1 MVSAVYRMDEIIEVV
16 NRDPKNIADA
26 VDCMEQRLHF
36 RSAIVKQKTLRLM
49 KHIGVHGSGEF
60 RRGLLRLSPVVRDLT
75 HFTCPPDPFKGD
87 IPWKRVQEGAREV
100 MKVIHDD
107 GGMSSHRVAEG
118 YGRGGI
124 LDAPS
129 RGGGVGGG
137 LDMVVGSLMM
147 SGSSSMAGDRS
158 FLGGSSYARPR
169 IDGHM
174 PGSGADDAQKRHH
187 HRSVEE
193 KLVHAFCTPKHQG
206 MRIAPSTEDCKA
218 FRLEIAGKDGTSLA
232 VQLEKEIRQGDW
244 KECLRALCVLD
255 CMCEHQQN
263 STESALVDYFK
274 SNTDALKMA
283 ENSAQDRVRAKAV
296 SVMSRIGTTAV
307 VQQLVD
313 EGSDLLSTQ
322 PDDGVNN
329 STSLEH
335 DIDSLSLLCEH
346 QQEAPNSPVA
356 GLIFSEGQGS
366 EGRGGDPFGD
376 WEAVTSP
383 PETKPTH
390 VFSCTEAVDPFEG
403 MFGGTENI
411 ETTKDTSDDPPPPP
425 SMLDDFFA
433 SIPDQKTHA
442 TFDPAPIVGMSLT
455 GIQSPPCDVVGAH
468 HATTS
473 GFTGSQARE
482 ESAFNFIQSTV
493 DHARKK

>member
-1 MVSAVYRMDEIIEVV
+1 MYMVSAVYRMDEIIEVV

-26 VDCMEQRLHF
+26 VDCMEQRLQF
-36 RSAIVKQKTLRLM
+36 RSSIVKQKTLRLI
-49 KHIGVHGSGEF
+49 KHIALHGSGEF
-60 RRGLLRLSPVVRDLT
+60 RRGLLRLSPVIRDLT
-75 HFTCPPDPFKGD
+75 HFTCAPDPFKGN
-87 IPWKRVQEGAREV
+87 IPWKRVQEGAREA

-107 GGMSSHRVAEG
+107 GQSSDGGMSSHSRLEG
-118 YGRGGI
+118 YGRAGI

-129 RGGGVGGG
+129 RGGGV
-137 LDMVVGSLMM
+137 DIVGSLMR
-147 SGSSSMAGDRS
+147 GSSSMVGDRRM
-158 FLGGSSYARPR
+158 GESSYARPR

-174 PGSGADDAQKRHH
+174 PGSVAEDAQK
-187 HRSVEE
+187 HRYKRVEE

-206 MRIAPSTEDCKA
+206 MRIAPSMEDCKG
-218 FRLEIAGKDGTSLA
+218 FRSEIVGKDGTSLA
-232 VQLEKEIRQGDW
+232 VQLEKEIQQGDW

-283 ENSAQDRVRAKAV
+283 ESSAQERVRAKAV
-296 SVMSRIGTTAV
+296 SVMSRIDIDV
-307 VQQLVD
+307 VLVG
-313 EGSDLLSTQ
+313 EGSDLLSTG

-335 DIDSLSLLCEH
+335 EIDSLSLLDSHLRQE
-346 QQEAPNSPVA
+346 EAPNSPVA
-356 GLIFSEGQGS
+356 GLIFSEAESS
-366 EGRGGDPFGD
+366 ERRVSDPFGD
-376 WEAVTSP
+376 WEAVGSP
-383 PETKPTH
+383 PEPTH
-390 VFSCTEAVDPFEG
+390 VSCTEAVDPFEA
-403 MFGGTENI
+403 MLGGTENVA
-411 ETTKDTSDDPPPPP
+411 TTIDTSDPPPP

-442 TFDPAPIVGMSLT
+442 TFDPAPIMSNHVGMSLT
-455 GIQSPPCDVVGAH
+455 GIQSPPSDIVGAR